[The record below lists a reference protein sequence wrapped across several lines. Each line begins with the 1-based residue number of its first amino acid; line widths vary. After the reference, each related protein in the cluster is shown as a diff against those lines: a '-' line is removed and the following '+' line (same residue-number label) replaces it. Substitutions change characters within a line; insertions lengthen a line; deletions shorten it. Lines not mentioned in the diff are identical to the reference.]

1 MLDAAALDS
10 FERDGW
16 AIIPCFFD
24 RKEIEEV
31 LAYLR
36 LLQADQQ
43 LKRAGIGKGSDLKVV
58 NEQRGDSIFWLDP
71 MSFHDSLKPY
81 FERMEAV
88 RLALNRYF
96 YLGLIELEAH
106 LALYPKGAFYKK
118 HSDRHQQGSRRRVS
132 AVLYLNTTW
141 DFHDGGE
148 LTLELENGTSQT
160 IVPEAGK
167 MVIFLSHLMHEVQVT
182 QRDRMSITG
191 WLLER

>member
-1 MLDAAALDS
+1 MLDTAALDS

-24 RKEIEEV
+24 HQEIEGV
-31 LAYLR
+31 KAYL
-36 LLQADQQ
+36 LHLQTDQQ
-43 LKRAGIGKGSDLKVV
+43 LKRAGIGKGSEVKVI
-58 NEQRGDSIFWLDP
+58 NEQRGDSIFWLDT
-71 MSFHDSLKPY
+71 MRFHDSLKPY
-81 FERMEAV
+81 FERMDSIRSE
-88 RLALNRYF
+88 LNRYF

-118 HSDRHQQGSRRRVS
+118 HSDRHQLGSRRRVS

-141 DFHDGGE
+141 ESHDGGE

-160 IVPEAGK
+160 IAPEAGK
-167 MVIFLSHLMHEVQVT
+167 MVIFLSHLKHEVQVT